1 MIQKRSTWQ
10 KTAVRE
16 ALASAS
22 GFVSAQELYQ
32 SLAQQ
37 GQKIGL
43 TTIYR
48 ALTDLVALGEADS
61 LAASDGENKYRNCG
75 TDHHH
80 HLICR
85 ECGKAV
91 EFELAG
97 FEAAAAQLALSQGFK
112 DVSHSIELFGICA
125 ECGLAD

>member
-1 MIQKRSTWQ
+1 MTQKRSTWQ
-10 KTAVRE
+10 KTAVKE
-16 ALASAS
+16 ALNNSV

-32 SLAQQ
+32 SLVQE

-48 ALTDLVALGEADS
+48 ALTDLVQVGEADS
-61 LAASDGENKYRNCG
+61 LALADGETKYRNCG

-85 ECGKAV
+85 KCGRAV

-97 FEAAAAQLALSQGFK
+97 FEAAADQLARSHGFR
-112 DVSHSIELFGICA
+112 DVSHSIELFGICSD
-125 ECGLAD
+125 CGVSD

>member
-1 MIQKRSTWQ
+1 MTQKRSTWQ

-16 ALASAS
+16 ALANVS

-32 SLAQQ
+32 VLVLQ

-43 TTIYR
+43 TTVYR
-48 ALTDLVALGEADS
+48 ALTDLVQLGEADS
-61 LAASDGENKYRNCG
+61 LASAEGETKYRNCG

-97 FEAAAAQLALSQGFK
+97 FEAAAAQLALSHGFQ

-125 ECGLAD
+125 QCGVAD